1 MRTDSI
7 RISVALCTYNGAKY
21 LRSQLD
27 SILSQTFTD
36 FECFLVENG
45 SSDSS
50 GVICDDYSTK
60 DSRIRVVHQEGK
72 GVSFAR
78 NTAMDMASGQWIVFV
93 DSDDWIEPNLLEIA
107 LKAAQE
113 HTSDIIQWNYISEG
127 GKKVKE
133 SQKLQAG
140 PFVISAEREF
150 PSWFAMIW
158 SRMYSRALIE
168 ENRIRF
174 DTELFFGED
183 GLFSVQALAAAKAIW
198 NVNKALY
205 HYLDRTDSVINTM
218 DVRAVDNKILA
229 AKKIEKVMKGL
240 GKESLFRKVILQK
253 KRGARDSLLFDLPA
267 PDTKRWRETFPEI
280 NYFLINIR
288 DKKLIMYLA
297 LFIHFDFIALFLISM
312 YKNMRKR

>member
-1 MRTDSI
+1 MPIVSI
-7 RISVALCTYNGAKY
+7 IVPVYNTEKY
-21 LRSQLD
+21 LSKCLD
-27 SILSQTFTD
+27 SILVQTFTD
-36 FECFLVENG
+36 FECLLVENG

-50 GVICDDYSTK
+50 GVICDDYAVK
-60 DSRIRVVHQEGK
+60 DSRIKVVHQEGK

-78 NTAMDMASGQWIVFV
+78 NTALDMASGQWIVFV
-93 DSDDWIEPNLLEIA
+93 DSDDWIEPDLLETA
-107 LKAAQE
+107 LKTAQE
-113 HTSDIIQWNYISEG
+113 HPSDIIQWNYIPEG

-133 SQKLQAG
+133 SQMLQAG

-158 SRMYSRALIE
+158 SRMYSRSLIE
-168 ENRIRF
+168 ENGIRF

-183 GLFSVQALAAAKAIW
+183 GLFSVQALDVAKSIW
-198 NVNKALY
+198 NIDKALY
-205 HYLDRTDSVINTM
+205 HYQDRTDSVINTM

-229 AKKIEKVMKGL
+229 AKKIEQELKRQ
-240 GKESLFRKVILQK
+240 GKENLFRKVILQK
-253 KRGARDSLLFDLPA
+253 KRGARDSLLFDLSA

-280 NYFLINIR
+280 NRFLINIK

-312 YKNMRKR
+312 YKNTRKR